1 MFLELNCSKR
11 VIVFTSENIEHDD
24 NPVEERSSDY
34 GLSMQMKKDI
44 DAILELGLSKPG
56 QVLSQFR

>member
-11 VIVFTSENIEHDD
+11 VTVFTSENIEHDH
-24 NPVEERSSDY
+24 NPIEERSSDY

-44 DAILELGLSKPG
+44 DAILELGLS
-56 QVLSQFR
+56 